1 MKFQNNYTM
10 PAKDIFHN
18 AVKRSLEKDGW
29 IITDDPIYLDFG
41 GVELYID
48 LGAEKLIVAEKDQQ
62 KIAVEVKSFISGSAI
77 SEFHNALGQFINYRT
92 ALSRKQPERILY
104 LAVPI
109 TTFETFFK
117 LELIQLVIQSQNIK
131 LLVYNTKQEVIE
143 QWIK

>member
-1 MKFQNNYTM
+1 M

-117 LELIQLVIQSQNIK
+117 LELIQLVIQSQSIK

>member
-1 MKFQNNYTM
+1 M

-117 LELIQLVIQSQNIK
+117 LELIQLVIQSQNTR

>member
-1 MKFQNNYTM
+1 M

-117 LELIQLVIQSQNIK
+117 LELIQLVIQSQNIR

>member
-1 MKFQNNYTM
+1 M

-77 SEFHNALGQFINYRT
+77 FEFHNALGQFINYRT

-117 LELIQLVIQSQNIK
+117 LELIQLVIQSQSIK